1 MELRIERLEDVQN
14 CGEVGRDR
22 GKIAGLGLLS
32 DPVDVLGVGSAAAEE
47 LTLRQIVLAG
57 SMKSLIEAADAVAD
71 GVLDTVTSP

>member
-1 MELRIERLEDVQN
+1 
-14 CGEVGRDR
+14 VG
-22 GKIAGLGLLS
+22 KQVAIAGRSLASGLIS

-47 LTLRQIVLAG
+47 LTLQQIVLAR